1 MLKRLAGF
9 VMAAMLLA
17 VCFALPA
24 SATSSNYDPNHPEN
38 LNDIDIDA
46 TAAILIEANT
56 GMVVYEKNADARLY
70 PASTTKILTTYLGIL
85 MGDLDETVVTSERAM
100 QVEEGSS
107 MIPLTAGEEINFKDL
122 LYATMIR
129 SGNEGANVIA
139 EAVGGSIEGFVD
151 LMNQYVNSLGLVN
164 THFANP
170 NGLHNDDHYTSA
182 RDMAIITREAMQDET
197 FRDIVAHASYV
208 LPKDNVYRSRNLT
221 GRLTEFMTD
230 KESSYYY
237 PYAIGVKTG
246 NTAAAGHCFVGA
258 AEKDGV
264 TFISV
269 VLHCSGTN
277 TYRYCWQDTR
287 RLMEYGF
294 SQYVSVSVADLYAM
308 RPKVLEISK
317 YDLSDPGLGQLELSL
332 NKLDNNNNDVIVT
345 LRSRLDYLVSNFNDL
360 VSIEYVHDPVAPIT
374 VGEQMATLTYY
385 PEVGEPIEYE
395 LVASRTIGK
404 RMLDVPELDDII
416 WQTEN
421 DRNPFPRF
429 TVEILFF
436 FLGMVTV
443 IWLFVRGVKRLLG
456 FRSRKPRHKPIKPI
470 SRYYR

>member
-9 VMAAMLLA
+9 VMAVIILA

-24 SATSSNYDPNHPEN
+24 RATSSNYDPNHPEN

-151 LMNQYVNSLGLVN
+151 LMNQYVNFLGLVN

-182 RDMAIITREAMQDET
+182 RDMATITREAMQDET
-197 FRDIVAHASYV
+197 FRDIVAHSSYV

-246 NTAAAGHCFVGA
+246 NTEGEQLLLSLRHRRQDGQYRRGGPLLCGRGGKGRRHLYLRGAALQRHQHLPLLLAGHQKA
-258 AEKDGV
+258 DG
-264 TFISV
+264 I
-269 VLHCSGTN
+269 
-277 TYRYCWQDTR
+277 
-287 RLMEYGF
+287 
-294 SQYVSVSVADLYAM
+294 
-308 RPKVLEISK
+308 
-317 YDLSDPGLGQLELSL
+317 
-332 NKLDNNNNDVIVT
+332 
-345 LRSRLDYLVSNFNDL
+345 
-360 VSIEYVHDPVAPIT
+360 
-374 VGEQMATLTYY
+374 
-385 PEVGEPIEYE
+385 
-395 LVASRTIGK
+395 
-404 RMLDVPELDDII
+404 
-416 WQTEN
+416 
-421 DRNPFPRF
+421 
-429 TVEILFF
+429 
-436 FLGMVTV
+436 
-443 IWLFVRGVKRLLG
+443 RLLPICQRVG
-456 FRSRKPRHKPIKPI
+456 GRPVCHAAQGAGDLQVRSG
-470 SRYYR
+470 